1 MKELLPILV
10 LTMTMG
16 GCMASPTVRQERFAP
31 ACLADS
37 YQHMEPDHATCM
49 FDQDQ
54 PRRLGRVL
62 RPLLLVLAL

>member
-1 MKELLPILV
+1 MKVLLPTLL
-10 LTMTMG
+10 LTMTMS
-16 GCMASPTVRQERFAP
+16 GCMTSPTVRQERVAP
-31 ACLADS
+31 TCLVDS
-37 YQHMEPDHATCM
+37 AQYMEPDHATCM